1 MSLFDV
7 LPFTPPD
14 SAFSLIA
21 AFAADESPQ
30 KVNLCPGFYRDEQ
43 ARPWVLPSVQKAK
56 EILNADI
63 TQNHE
68 HLPLT
73 GHPQLISGARKLV
86 FGSSHEEDLARIAT
100 IQTVSGTGSNHMGAR
115 LLCDVGAPKHV
126 WISDPSWVNHT
137 EVWEIVNLTVEQRFY
152 PYFAEATLSL
162 DFEGMLQTLKTEA
175 IEGDVII
182 LHACAHNP
190 TGQDLSKEQWKIVAD
205 LCEEKSLIALFDIA
219 YLEQDAWP
227 IRHFFDR
234 GLEFVVAQSFS
245 KNFGLYG
252 ERVGALHVVTRSKE
266 ASSKVLGHVLRLQ
279 RAEITTPPSYGA
291 KIVAIIL
298 SDKELFRQ
306 WEDDLQHMSNRMK
319 SMRQRLYEELKWGQT
334 LGEWEHIVSEVSEWQ
349 ATCSIRCLDRNL
361 LQIGM
366 FSITGFSKA
375 QVVEL
380 KEKYHIYLLPTGRIS
395 IAGLTE
401 TNVQY
406 VASAFDEVI
415 RSNS

>member
-1 MSLFDV
+1 MSHFDV

-43 ARPWVLPSVQKAK
+43 ARPWILPSVQKAK
-56 EILNADI
+56 EILHADT

-86 FGSSHEEDLARIAT
+86 FGSSHEEDHTRIAT

-115 LLCDVGAPKHV
+115 LLCDVGVPKHV

-137 EVWEIVNLTVEQRFY
+137 EVWEMANPTVERRLY
-152 PYFAEATLSL
+152 PYFAEATLGRYKL
-162 DFEGMLQTLKTEA
+162 AET
-175 IEGDVII
+175 
-182 LHACAHNP
+182 NP
-190 TGQDLSKEQWKIVAD
+190 APETNSPTSKG
-205 LCEEKSLIALFDIA
+205 S
-219 YLEQDAWP
+219 LEQDAWP

-252 ERVGALHVVTRSKE
+252 ERVGALHVVTRSEE
-266 ASSKVLGHVLRLQ
+266 ASSKVLAHVLRLQ

-319 SMRQRLYEELKWGQT
+319 SMRQRLYEELKQRQT
-334 LGEWEHIVSEVSEWQ
+334 PGEWEHIISEVSGCKQ
-349 ATCSIRCLDRNL
+349 IGL
-361 LQIGM
+361 IGM

-380 KEKYHIYLLPTGRIS
+380 KENYHIYLLPTGRIS
-395 IAGLTE
+395 ITGLPVTE
-401 TNVQY
+401 KNIRY
-406 VASAFDEVI
+406 VASAFNEVI
-415 RSNS
+415 RSDS